1 MRQTVRLL
9 CLATLLIAGC
19 AGVEVSEDKS
29 LKGIPF
35 YVKVP
40 VATQDTVLSAGELV
54 VSFTVSEIA
63 QVGAASKVLRS
74 VTLPHAGPLRVPEG
88 KRAEL
93 ERILG
98 KLPSDRSAVYENT
111 LRDLNSIMNKIAA
124 LAPTQNAQQACAN
137 MPTLPVA
144 NSWSVSM
151 VADTVPRYVVTKIP
165 IMGSST
171 SNFKFAPDG
180 TMTESNVA
188 VADDTAKT
196 LLALFPITAK
206 LSKQWGVNEIEA
218 EAKSPGTTQYA
229 LKVLPPIL
237 GAKQK
242 PPLSLSVKLET
253 LISHSSMLY
262 TLRKVHRLAEGS
274 SLDDYLKLKGNS
286 APLTLCQAMAG
297 TDGVQLVSVAPQGSD
312 SGKPETSPAWQIQG
326 TVTPP
331 KNDDAAALR

>member
-1 MRQTVRLL
+1 MRQTVPVL
-9 CLATLLIAGC
+9 CLATLSIAGC

-63 QVGAASKVLRS
+63 QAGAASKVLRS
-74 VTLPHAGPLRVPEG
+74 VTLPHAGALRIPEG
-88 KRAEL
+88 RRADL

-98 KLPSDRSAVYENT
+98 KHLPDRSAVYENT
-111 LRDLNSIMNKIAA
+111 LRDLSSIINDIAA
-124 LAPTQNAQQACAN
+124 LAPAQSGPQSCAN
-137 MPTLPVA
+137 IPTLPIT

-180 TMTESNVA
+180 TMSESSVA

-196 LLALFPITAK
+196 LLALFPITEK

-218 EAKSPGTTQYA
+218 EAKSPGTTEYA
-229 LKVLPPIL
+229 LKSLPPVL
-237 GAKQK
+237 GAKPK
-242 PPLSLSVKLET
+242 PTLSLSVKLAT
-253 LISHSSMLY
+253 LMSQSSMLY
-262 TLRKVHRLAEGS
+262 TMRKVHRLAEGS
-274 SLDDYLKLKGNS
+274 SLDDYLKLKQNS
-286 APLTLCQAMAG
+286 APLTLCQAMTG
-297 TDGVQLVSVAPQGSD
+297 KNGVQLVSVTRQGSD
-312 SGKPETSPAWQIQG
+312 SGKPETSPAWQIQDSG
-326 TVTPP
+326 DCYATQ
-331 KNDDAAALR
+331 D